1 MQLRHF
7 VLMCSVVLIGW
18 LAVAFVHEVPSNRYL
33 ESLATKAAEA
43 PVTAPAGLPDADELA
58 ASVSP

>member
-7 VLMCSVVLIGW
+7 VLVCSVALLGW

-33 ESLATKAAEA
+33 ESLATKTAAA
-43 PVTAPAGLPDADELA
+43 PVTAPAGLAAPDELA
-58 ASVSP
+58 VSVSP